1 MAGAVNELIEN
12 EWVTLPGGELE
23 GRRPKTLCGPCR
35 VRQAAGASPRAICF
49 ECYRADRRRD
59 EAIKAAS
66 EFEAASEARFQDGLP
81 FEPVNISR
89 LERLK
94 AERIAVRRHAR
105 VGVGRFV
112 DKRRHA
118 QIAARHALR
127 QIAMGLMARP
137 SDPVARASAQ
147 REELE
152 AIHAAELQ
160 LPDTW
165 LPFVVAR

>member
-35 VRQAAGASPRAICF
+35 VRKAAGATPRAICF

-59 EAIKAAS
+59 EALKAAA
-66 EFEAASEARFQDGLP
+66 EFEAGSEARFQDGLP
-81 FEPVNISR
+81 FEPVNVAR

-94 AERIAVRRHAR
+94 AERVAVRRQAR
-105 VGVGRFV
+105 IGVGRFT
-112 DKRRHA
+112 DKRRQA
-118 QIAARHALR
+118 QMAARHALQR
-127 QIAMGLMARP
+127 IAAGLRSRPIDPAAHAR
-137 SDPVARASAQ
+137 AQ

-160 LPDTW
+160 LPDSW
-165 LPFVVAR
+165 L